1 MVSLHLNST
10 QEKDNCHC
18 INLDKSES
26 AVEACVDMTNQ
37 TTCCGSDKDSDSMDK
52 NVVSEMSKVA
62 SDTPY
67 SSSVPGRDCK
77 KLTNINR
84 QVSELELMMF
94 GETQCDQHS
103 EPDMVSNE
111 NESQALSPTLLG
123 LSMEE
128 IEEYIASLKE
138 VVKEEPLKVEAGCY
152 SESLSNSD
160 GKCKHEADERDD
172 QGSPSAACRVSFE

>member
-1 MVSLHLNST
+1 VASLHLNST
-10 QEKDNCHC
+10 QKKENCDC
-18 INLDKSES
+18 INLAKSENT
-26 AVEACVDMTNQ
+26 VEASVDMTNQ
-37 TTCCGSDKDSDSMDK
+37 TTCCGSDKDSNLMDK

-67 SSSVPGRDCK
+67 SSSIPDRDCQ

-94 GETQCDQHS
+94 GETHCHQHC
-103 EPDMVSNE
+103 EQDMVSNE
-111 NESQALSPTLLG
+111 NEPQALSPTLLG

-160 GKCKHEADERDD
+160 GECKLEADERDD
-172 QGSPSAACRVSFE
+172 QGSPSGACRVSFE